1 MNPDRIKS
9 IRRHMLF
16 ASILLL
22 IAGIVFIVWPDAAA
36 IILTRVV
43 AAAILAFGAF
53 EIAIFIIAKRKGFV
67 DVPAIVSGVLTAIL
81 GAYLI
86 IKPETMLNLFNI
98 IFGVIILIIGVDHI
112 FQSLFIIRYIRNLW
126 WISLIVGVAAVV
138 LGIITLLNPFSASRA
153 IMILVGI
160 SMVIEAI
167 GGFWN
172 LPALKARPSA
182 DTIDVTPSNNSN
194 DEDINA

>member
-9 IRRHMLF
+9 IRKHMLF

-81 GAYLI
+81 GVYLI

-112 FQSLFIIRYIRNLW
+112 FQSIFIIRYIF
-126 WISLIVGVAAVV
+126 
-138 LGIITLLNPFSASRA
+138 PFFVS
-153 IMILVGI
+153 
-160 SMVIEAI
+160 
-167 GGFWN
+167 
-172 LPALKARPSA
+172 
-182 DTIDVTPSNNSN
+182 
-194 DEDINA
+194 